1 METISKTIPIRF
13 GSDLSL
19 GIDEAQAYGRSLAP
33 AYGSEGPFPHIAID
47 NFLPDNLLQFICRNF
62 PVDPTDR
69 EKVFE
74 KGYTGLH
81 KRQISPYAC
90 SSDLTNL
97 FLFFNSA
104 PMLQFLESMTAI
116 EGLIADP
123 YFSGGGFHEIYSG
136 GLLGIHS
143 DFKINESLHLER
155 RLNIIIYLNEDWRAE
170 YGGNLE
176 LWDPEMTSCV
186 KSIAPVSNRCVIFN
200 TDRDSN
206 HGHPDP
212 LTTPEGISRR
222 SIALYY
228 YTASKQIYDEIEF
241 AKTLYRARPGDS
253 SKVKRLT
260 RKREKRDKRKTLGA
274 RAADFFNGLFR
285 QH

>member
-1 METISKTIPIRF
+1 MDTISKTIPIRF
-13 GSDLSL
+13 EKGLFLD
-19 GIDEAQAYGRSLAP
+19 IEEAQAYGRDLAGE
-33 AYGSEGPFPHIAID
+33 YGSEGPFPHIAID
-47 NFLPDNLLQFICRNF
+47 DFLPSAVLDTICENF
-62 PVDPTDR
+62 PSAPTDR

-90 SSDLTNL
+90 DQELLNM

-104 PMLQFLESMTAI
+104 PMLQFLENLTAI

-136 GLLGIHS
+136 GLLGVHS

-155 RLNIIIYLNEDWRAE
+155 RLNIIIYLNRNWKAE

-176 LWDPEMTSCV
+176 LWNPEMTACV
-186 KSIAPVSNRCVIFN
+186 KSIAPVSNRCVIFH

-212 LTTPEGISRR
+212 LNTPPEISRR

-241 AKTLYRARPGDS
+241 AKTLYKARPSDS
-253 SKVKRLT
+253 AKVKRQAK
-260 RKREKRDKRKTLGA
+260 KRENRDKRKTLGA
-274 RAADFFNGLFR
+274 RGADFFKDLFR
-285 QH
+285 